1 MEMETLTG
9 AMRRL
14 RDEGYTADF
23 TALADGSLCCGS
35 CGSSCDPSGSAVE
48 QVVRFEGSS
57 DPGDSAILVAVRCS
71 CGRAGLFSAAYG
83 VDVAP
88 EDARALRRLAAG
100 G

>member
-9 AMRRL
+9 AISRL
-14 RDEGYTADF
+14 RDEDHTADF
-23 TALADGSLCCGS
+23 SALADGALCCGS

-57 DPGDSAILVAVRCS
+57 DPGDSAILVGVRCS
-71 CGRAGLFSAAYG
+71 CGRAGLFSSAYG

-88 EDARALRRLAAG
+88 EDAAALRRLAEAG
-100 G
+100 